1 MGEAATGPFEDACL
15 HSFSEDYEEKS
26 TRICSLL
33 QHDVT
38 NPMWHPFKKEFVDG
52 KFIRKYRQHCRCC
65 VREYAPQNARCVE
78 MNSPLLST
86 CCDAGVVKYVGEA
99 AYKAVADA
107 LMELNDCNPSARY
120 LIPELWS
127 LNDGRKA
134 SLQEAIK
141 CVFTEMKTYKSLER
155 KR

>member
-1 MGEAATGPFEDACL
+1 MHACL
-15 HSFSEDYEEKS
+15 HGFSEDYEEKS

-52 KFIRKYRQHCRCC
+52 KF
-65 VREYAPQNARCVE
+65 NAR
-78 MNSPLLST
+78 
-86 CCDAGVVKYVGEA
+86 YV
-99 AYKAVADA
+99 
-107 LMELNDCNPSARY
+107 
-120 LIPELWS
+120 IPELWS

-141 CVFTEMKTYKSLER
+141 CIIIELKTCKSLER